1 MQIGDAT
8 FPTKTYGD
16 ISLPAGNYD
25 ALKVKIGKA
34 DGQNWWCVM
43 FPPLCFVDVSSGI
56 VPDSSKEEL
65 RENLNEE
72 EYDLISENNDQ
83 EINFKFKLVE
93 FFQNLKLGLQ

>member
-1 MQIGDAT
+1 
-8 FPTKTYGD
+8 
-16 ISLPAGNYD
+16 
-25 ALKVKIGKA
+25 
-34 DGQNWWCVM
+34 M

-65 RENLNEE
+65 KENLNEE
-72 EYDLISENNDQ
+72 EYNLISENNNQ